1 MLPNLIDLI
10 LISRCQRDLAE
21 IESGDSL
28 SVQFRHR
35 GMRPARGTPP
45 EELVGEGPARSR
57 VDRTRQAADGAAA
70 GRGED
75 IGYHE

>member
-10 LISRCQRDLAE
+10 LIARCQRVLAE
-21 IESGDSL
+21 IESEDSL

-35 GMRPARGTPP
+35 GMRPAQRTSP

-57 VDRTRQAADGAAA
+57 TDRKVPAADGAAV
-70 GRGED
+70 GKGED
-75 IGYHE
+75 AV